1 MKGLTLSRAH
11 LHFAFS
17 NLHFAFFVLHFEFKL
32 PAKNS
37 EFFCFKYPWVGCPK
51 LKKRC
56 EHQLYRVTPKMAHF
70 LKDTKRGAKR

>member
-37 EFFCFKYPWVGCPK
+37 EFFYFKYPNRPNMHTWA
-51 LKKRC
+51 
-56 EHQLYRVTPKMAHF
+56 LY
-70 LKDTKRGAKR
+70 LELICSLE